1 MQASKLTSTFGRRKE
16 PHTVIIAQGE
26 RVRHFTVG
34 RGRLVLGSALAVLV
48 VASAIAMPLGYVL
61 SAPQET
67 GTDAQAW
74 RGQDDY
80 ERRIATLRSELDRA
94 TSRQFLAQKIVE
106 SKVDVLLE
114 QQEQLAARYEKL
126 QPLFDRA
133 KSTGLIAAAVPVP
146 TPKPSSDDLSGQDA
160 NPASDSVDIAGGA
173 HTHDI
178 SDETGA
184 PGAPAPG
191 FAPAANAFAP
201 DDGTATPDW
210 LGRLRAEA
218 APEARAVPAVAAPSS
233 GAKAARLGGKSE
245 AVISDESLRR
255 IGAAI
260 SVAELAQLRNLEALA
275 STARG
280 RAVRISSALA
290 SAGIAVADLADG
302 APDNEGATGG
312 PFEPVPASDA
322 FEASVAELDA
332 ALDQLQRVS
341 AVARELPFERPM
353 PGSRVTSTFGVRAD
367 PFLGRKALHSGIDF
381 AEAQGTVIH
390 ATAPG
395 TVTKAGNFGGYGNM
409 VEIDHGNGISTRYGH
424 MARVTVEVGQTLE
437 RGATIGAVGSTGRS
451 TGPHLHYEVRRDGVA
466 VDPAKFFR
474 IGDRIRA
481 FG

>member
-34 RGRLVLGSALAVLV
+34 RGSLILAAAVTVLV
-48 VASAIAMPLGYVL
+48 AASAITMPLGYVL
-61 SAPQET
+61 SAPEET
-67 GTDAQAW
+67 GAAGRPWD
-74 RGQDDY
+74 GQDDY
-80 ERRIATLRSELDRA
+80 ERRIATLRAELDRA
-94 TSRQFLAQKIVE
+94 TSRQFLARKMVE

-133 KSTGLIAAAVPVP
+133 TSTGLLVAAVPVP
-146 TPKPSSDDLSGQDA
+146 TPKPESDDLSGHDTG
-160 NPASDSVDIAGGA
+160 PASDSVEIAGDAEIDAIDAIPGE
-173 HTHDI
+173 
-178 SDETGA
+178 S
-184 PGAPAPG
+184 GAPAPSDPAP
-191 FAPAANAFAP
+191 APAANAFAP
-201 DDGTATPDW
+201 DDGAATADW
-210 LGRLRAEA
+210 LGRLRAEV
-218 APEARAVPAVAAPSS
+218 APQARAVPVAA
-233 GAKAARLGGKSE
+233 AAQPARAGGRTG
-245 AVISDESLRR
+245 AVISDESLRQ

-280 RAVRISSALA
+280 RAVQISTALA
-290 SAGIAVADLADG
+290 SAGIAVADISGEASDQ
-302 APDNEGATGG
+302 EGATGG
-312 PFEPVPASDA
+312 PYEPVPASDA

-367 PFLGRKALHSGIDF
+367 PFLGRKALHAGIDF
-381 AEAQGTVIH
+381 AEAQGTAIH

-424 MARVTVEVGQTLE
+424 MARVTVDVGQTVG